1 MEKRICV
8 VRSLRVKLS
17 KVCKHVQQK
26 RFMTTSSYRL
36 RHLTHVPAD
45 RYFIFQVKTT
55 KIIKFIVKLKITI
68 KNNNLVETVWG
79 LRIVEGL
86 THVVAVINI
95 PLLLICISSQL
106 EHLLVIEIMLSLWQS
121 VI

>member
-17 KVCKHVQQK
+17 KVCKFNK
-26 RFMTTSSYRL
+26 RGLLQRHRL

-55 KIIKFIVKLKITI
+55 KIIKFIAKLKITI
-68 KNNNLVETVWG
+68 KNNNLIETVWG

-95 PLLLICISSQL
+95 PLLFICISSQL
-106 EHLLVIEIMLSLWQS
+106 EHLLVIEIMLSL
-121 VI
+121 